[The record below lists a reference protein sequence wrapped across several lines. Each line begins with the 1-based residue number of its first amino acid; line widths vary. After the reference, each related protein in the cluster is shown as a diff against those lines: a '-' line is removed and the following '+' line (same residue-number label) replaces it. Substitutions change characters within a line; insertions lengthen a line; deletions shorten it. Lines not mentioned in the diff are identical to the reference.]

1 MSGTD
6 GIRQD
11 GRGRR
16 RRAAPRLPDPLLP
29 LKLEAARELGLLEKA
44 VRVGWGNLSA
54 AEAGRIGGY
63 MTRLRNEAR
72 GRPGA
77 IDLNEA
83 RGRPGAIDLN
93 EARGRPGGGELKEAQ
108 RAE

>member
-6 GIRQD
+6 GTRPES
-11 GRGRR
+11 RGRR
-16 RRAAPRLPDPLLP
+16 RRGGAAPKLADTLLP

-63 MTRLRNEAR
+63 MTR
-72 GRPGA
+72 
-77 IDLNEA
+77 I
-83 RGRPGAIDLN
+83 
-93 EARGRPGGGELKEAQ
+93 LKEAQ

>member
-6 GIRQD
+6 GMKQG

-16 RRAAPRLPDPLLP
+16 RRAAPKLPDPLLP

-44 VRVGWGNLSA
+44 ARVGWGNLSA

-72 GRPGA
+72 PQPGA
-77 IDLNEA
+77 GDF
-83 RGRPGAIDLN
+83 
-93 EARGRPGGGELKEAQ
+93 KEAQ